1 MRRIRLD
8 LPRPGFPSTNMD
20 GLAINPA
27 RANQLIGSQQTVAWD
42 RRSRPIG
49 TPTIGVPEP
58 AMKGHSPQTWRV
70 VARHSGAA
78 ST

>member
-1 MRRIRLD
+1 
-8 LPRPGFPSTNMD
+8 MD
-20 GLAINPA
+20 GLAISPA
-27 RANQLIGSQQTVAWD
+27 RANQLMGSQQTVAWD

-49 TPTIGVPEP
+49 TPTIGVPDP

-78 ST
+78 SM

>member
-1 MRRIRLD
+1 
-8 LPRPGFPSTNMD
+8 MD

-27 RANQLIGSQQTVAWD
+27 RANQLMGSQQTVAAE
-42 RRSRPIG
+42 RRSRPMG
-49 TPTIGVPEP
+49 TPTIGVPDP
-58 AMKGHSPQTWRV
+58 AMNGHSPQTWRV